1 MWLYWI
7 FFPFFAFCVIYF
19 FIFIYFLCWV
29 IRVFFL
35 IYFWYFW
42 KGNFTSNTCPCVG
55 YTYTSLLL
63 TETHSLRSSTVA
75 IWMEMA
81 IWAKKNSMNFN
92 YVQAVKTVMMML
104 GKLSKVNNFTTI
116 DKSLFWNLNK
126 ISDLLIIRFIQ
137 FW

>member
-1 MWLYWI
+1 MTLLDFFFHFLLFVWFIFLYLFI
-7 FFPFFAFCVIYF
+7 FYVEWSGFFFKIYF
-19 FIFIYFLCWV
+19 G
-29 IRVFFL
+29 
-35 IYFWYFW
+35 YFW